1 MQKQYVFQSTIVCVC
16 QTKKKQFIMTFFT
29 FIYKT
34 YIDSHLDSKK
44 NKEWAD
50 KSGSFLLRLRV
61 HAKFAIIEF
70 EQNLS

>member
-1 MQKQYVFQSTIVCVC
+1 
-16 QTKKKQFIMTFFT
+16 MTFFT